1 MISDQPDQ
9 SSHLFVGPRL
19 ASSLWFVGTCLGL
32 PGDCRCKSVR
42 VDIIII
48 NGMIWLK
55 ALARVLPLS
64 LVWSIR
70 LRGHAP
76 TLRLSI
82 LCWCCGLVGY
92 SRRSWLRSMDRENAL
107 VRLEA
112 LIIAWVFYLATQGGV
127 YLHLLRVYRLP
138 LSGRLRL
145 EHVFR
150 YSHTI
155 RLSVD
160 ESSLLTFFFI
170 ACICYGQFS
179 SQSWTVLCQ
188 TSRRCYVVGDL
199 SISLYCDRFTTC
211 GSGCW
216 SISGCAWTTS
226 EQNRW
231 SGWYFCAAEK
241 LVYVHTSSKVFL
253 PRCWHRWS
261 IVVDSCRIA
270 FDARQWF
277 LIFIVLIDVCI
288 WVLEAL
294 PDFIL

>member
-1 MISDQPDQ
+1 MVSDQSDQ
-9 SSHLFVGPRL
+9 GPNLFVGPRL
-19 ASSLWFVGTCLGL
+19 ASSLWFVGTCLGCS
-32 PGDCRCKSVR
+32 GDRRCLSVR
-42 VDIIII
+42 VDIIIVS
-48 NGMIWLK
+48 GMIWLK

-82 LCWCCGLVGY
+82 LCWCWGLVGY

-112 LIIAWVFYLATQGGV
+112 LIITWVFYLATQGGV
-127 YLHLLRVYRLP
+127 YLHLLRAYRLL

-145 EHVFR
+145 EHIFR

-155 RLSVD
+155 SLSVD
-160 ESSLLTFFFI
+160 KSSLLTFFFI

-188 TSRRCYVVGDL
+188 TSRRCYVVGNS
-199 SISLYCDRFTTC
+199 SISLYCDRFPTC
-211 GSGCW
+211 GSGYW
-216 SISGCAWTTS
+216 STGRCAWTTS

-231 SGWYFCAAEK
+231 SGWDFRAAGK
-241 LVYVHTSSKVFL
+241 LV
-253 PRCWHRWS
+253 
-261 IVVDSCRIA
+261 
-270 FDARQWF
+270 
-277 LIFIVLIDVCI
+277 
-288 WVLEAL
+288 
-294 PDFIL
+294 